1 MKPIVT
7 DTYDF
12 PTLIRRGYVY
22 VDKTA
27 LLHRLVSGVDGL
39 MFFMSRP
46 RRFGKS
52 LMISTLEQ
60 IFKGENSVPNKTT
73 SVRVLELLRAN
84 PRATAVAL
92 GGELGIGDRAVR
104 KIIAQYKA
112 AGRLVR
118 IGSRKSGHWQL
129 KP

>member
-39 MFFMSRP
+39 LFFMSRP

-60 IFKGENSVPNKTT
+60 ILKGEKGLFKGLAIAKTDYDWT
-73 SVRVLELLRAN
+73 
-84 PRATAVAL
+84 
-92 GGELGIGDRAVR
+92 
-104 KIIAQYKA
+104 KIQSY
-112 AGRLVR
+112 V
-118 IGSRKSGHWQL
+118 WT
-129 KP
+129 